1 MQPRS
6 HGTCQPYPWPRDNYN
21 VLDGH
26 LKSFGPSMRV
36 SFLSRIRLPC
46 QETVNLLRESGAR
59 SGAGGFAQCA
69 VVFKVSLVEPLGIA
83 PAGNRRDIVE
93 VTQQMGS
100 CERLDNAEIERG
112 AADTSARKGQP
123 DERIARRPARWR
135 FVQTEPPGHFDLLE
149 FVTENVLEGERTHCY
164 LARSAY
170 LTQ

>member
-1 MQPRS
+1 MNLR
-6 HGTCQPYPWPRDNYN
+6 
-21 VLDGH
+21 
-26 LKSFGPSMRV
+26 
-36 SFLSRIRLPC
+36 RIRRLGGGVRRKG
-46 QETVNLLRESGAR
+46 ETLLDFPDADLLMMHPGHQPASD
-59 SGAGGFAQCA
+59 
-69 VVFKVSLVEPLGIA
+69 IA

-93 VTQQMGS
+93 VMQQTGS

-135 FVQTEPPGHFDLLE
+135 FVQTEPPGRFDLLE